1 MFASLTNTK
10 VVSVTTISTNIE
22 TAMLSNLNCNDDF
35 DGNDDYA
42 GQVESEHLKLC
53 EEEKGGGE
61 GGSHDQGHQRKA
73 DRLER
78 RELTTCL
85 LSLLPCT

>member
-1 MFASLTNTK
+1 
-10 VVSVTTISTNIE
+10 
-22 TAMLSNLNCNDDF
+22 MLSNLNCNDDF

-61 GGSHDQGHQRKA
+61 RGSHDQGDQRKD
-73 DRLER
+73 DRL
-78 RELTTCL
+78 
-85 LSLLPCT
+85 

>member
-1 MFASLTNTK
+1 MFALLTNTK
-10 VVSVTTISTNIE
+10 VVNSTNTNIE
-22 TAMLSNLNCNDDF
+22 TTMLSSLNCNDDF
-35 DGNDDYA
+35 DGNDDYG
-42 GQVESEHLKLC
+42 GQVESDHLKLC